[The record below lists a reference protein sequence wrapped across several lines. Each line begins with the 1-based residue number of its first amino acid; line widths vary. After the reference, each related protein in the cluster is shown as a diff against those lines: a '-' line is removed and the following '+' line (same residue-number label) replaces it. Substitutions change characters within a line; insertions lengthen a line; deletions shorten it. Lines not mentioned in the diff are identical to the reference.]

1 MTQPIALDH
10 SQNGQTKNNIVS
22 LTVASARLL
31 KLSKAFFDQSFCL
44 VSLFGQLFPV
54 QFADHF
60 VERSSPVCVRKS
72 SLIIHDDSIGKLP
85 AQVDKKYAV

>member
-1 MTQPIALDH
+1 VPIGMTQPIALDH

-31 KLSKAFFDQSFCL
+31 KLSKAFFDQGFCL

-54 QFADHF
+54 QIR
-60 VERSSPVCVRKS
+60 RSLRGAVLA
-72 SLIIHDDSIGKLP
+72 SLRTKVQPHHS
-85 AQVDKKYAV
+85 